1 MYHIYQIQNINT
13 VYVYKHFY
21 IKSLVYL
28 IKKRLL
34 LVIYKVQYV
43 YPYNLL
49 IIEKK
54 NKTRPV
60 ELVLHKISQ
69 I

>member
-54 NKTRPV
+54 TKQDQ
-60 ELVLHKISQ
+60 LS
-69 I
+69 